1 MHTRARILTRSQV
14 FGVHPLVRLFLRSL
28 PTHSAQ
34 IARCALKIISL
45 SPQRDASG
53 MKCPRFEAI
62 DDKLKMFVIFANRTG
77 FRRILWH
84 LSAQSLK
91 ARLHYVSPRSLDGDP
106 RRVHGDDPFGLTRHL
121 RNLAIRIHRELK
133 AFLLQRR
140 FVAAIFAANLLDVLH
155 REVLAELAK

>member
-1 MHTRARILTRSQV
+1 MIFI
-14 FGVHPLVRLFLRSL
+14 FGERVEQNP
-28 PTHSAQ
+28 Q
-34 IARCALKIISL
+34 IIKIIN
-45 SPQRDASG
+45 PKIIKNHQAVFPEFERNV
-53 MKCPRFEAI
+53 PRPKEI
-62 DDKLKMFVIFANRTG
+62 DDKLEMFVIFANRTG

-106 RRVHGDDPFGLTRHL
+106 RRVHGDDTFGLTRHL